1 MANYYAKARSN
12 YFGVKDE
19 KEFLK
24 WTESHDFEVEV
35 NEDGLF
41 SISPSEN
48 DDFGG
53 WPYYDPETDSEI
65 DICEE
70 LSHHLQDEHVAVLQ
84 EVGNEKLRYLN
95 GFSLAVNSKGEVK
108 RVDIYDIYNIAKT
121 LGNHITVAEY

>member
-1 MANYYAKARSN
+1 MANYYAHARSN
-12 YFGVKDE
+12 YFGVKNE
-19 KEFLK
+19 KKFKEWAENRDL
-24 WTESHDFEVEV
+24 DVEV
-35 NEDGLF
+35 DEDGLF
-41 SISPSEN
+41 AIFPSEN

-53 WPYYDPETDSEI
+53 WPYYDNKTDSEI

-108 RVDIYDIYNIAKT
+108 KVDIYDIYELAKNMGKYVT
-121 LGNHITVAEY
+121 SAEY